1 MARTKLIQDRLTY
14 SVIGAFFEVYYILG
28 FGFLEHVYIAAL
40 IRELRNR
47 GHELGREVSVPVFY
61 KGEEIARQRLDMIVD
76 RKLVVE
82 IKSTRELHEGA
93 VRQLANYLRATT
105 LELGLLLHFG
115 PQPRFHRVICSNPV
129 ARDPKD
135 SSSRVPPLPR
145 VPCNPSLIVASG
157 NETPVVVVA
166 SGNESPA

>member
-14 SVIGAFFEVYYILG
+14 SVIGAFYEVYYALG
-28 FGFLEHVYIAAL
+28 FGFLEHVYIAPL

-47 GHELGREVSVPVFY
+47 GHALGREVSVPVFY

-76 RKLVVE
+76 RNLVVE
-82 IKSTRELHEGA
+82 VKSTRELHEGA
-93 VRQLANYLRATT
+93 VRQLANYLRATN

-115 PQPRFHRVICSNPV
+115 PKPRFHRVICTNPV

-135 SSSRVPPLPR
+135 PCPRVPPLPR
-145 VPCNPSLIVASG
+145 VPRNRSVSVAGG
-157 NETPVVVVA
+157 NEPP
-166 SGNESPA
+166 ELKC